1 MSLVVSR
8 CCAVQ
13 GIYIISLDGSR
24 LHEGVDTRGRYRGE
38 SIWRETSREH
48 IQGESI
54 YEGGG
59 SRYREGVDTR
69 WEQIQGGIKSK
80 ERYREV

>member
-59 SRYREGVDTR
+59 SRYREGAD
-69 WEQIQGGIKSK
+69 I
-80 ERYREV
+80 ERK